1 MSRNRV
7 ISMAES
13 QIGVMESPAGSN
25 RQLYG
30 EAYGTNGVPWC
41 VIFLWWVF
49 DQAGTGAA
57 FYGGGKTAS
66 CSALISW
73 AVSHNRIVDIAD
85 IAPGDIVFLCFDKS
99 RVASHCGL
107 VTNVT
112 EGNIVT
118 VEGNTTA
125 GNGSQDNGGCVCS
138 KVRTPA
144 QVVRVM
150 RPAYLPEDCL
160 SSWAKEDI
168 RKCIERNVMIG
179 YPSGDFKPKQT
190 VTREELAHILA
201 KVI

>member
-1 MSRNRV
+1 MSRSKV
-7 ISMAES
+7 IAKAES
-13 QIGVMESPAGSN
+13 QIGVKESPAGSN

-49 DQAGTGAA
+49 DQAGAGAA

-73 AVSHNRIVDIAD
+73 GLSRGRIVDVAD
-85 IAPGDIVFLCFDKS
+85 VAPGDIVFLCFDKS

-112 EGNIVT
+112 DGQIVT
-118 VEGNTTA
+118 VEGNTTS
-125 GNGSQDNGGCVCS
+125 GSGSQDNGGCVCS

-144 QVVRVM
+144 QVVRVL
-150 RPAYLPEDCL
+150 RPAYVPEDCL

-168 RKCIERNVMIG
+168 RKCVERDVMIG
-179 YPSGDFKPKQT
+179 YPSGDFKPKQN